1 MPVFNHAPPPFFKRG
16 PAPLALLSF
25 YVALS
30 IALFVLDLRFHAL
43 DVLRQGVSVVT
54 DPLQRLAQSPL
65 HLATDSSAY
74 FRELESLQ
82 AENGNFRA
90 EQLATVPKLV
100 RLQELEAENT
110 HLRGLLKLREHN
122 MPDGQVASILYTARD
137 PFARRVYLD
146 KGLNQGLQ
154 AGQPVI
160 DTAGVVG
167 QVTRVFPLSAE
178 VTLLTDKDQA
188 VPVQVLRTGQRSVT
202 FGLGNGLVELKYIPV
217 SADVVLGDQ
226 LVTSGLDGVYP
237 AGFPVAT
244 VTQVERDSAY
254 AFAHIIAVPVAAV
267 QSHNIIMALKSRE
280 LPLSPEDEASAAAS
294 GKAGKPAANA
304 RSSPRAGAAAS
315 TNNNGSR

>member
-1 MPVFNHAPPPFFKRG
+1 M
-16 PAPLALLSF
+16 LSF

-30 IALFVLDLRFHAL
+30 IALFVLDLRFHTL
-43 DVLRQGVSVVT
+43 DVLRQGISVIT

-65 HLATDSSAY
+65 RLASDSSAY

-82 AENGNFRA
+82 TENSSFRA
-90 EQLATVPKLV
+90 DQLATVPKLT

-110 HLRGLLKLREHN
+110 HLRNLLELREHD
-122 MPDGQVASILYTARD
+122 MADGQAASILYTARD

-160 DTAGVVG
+160 DIAGIVG

-202 FGLGNGLVELKYIPV
+202 FGLGNGLVELKYIPAN
-217 SADVVLGDQ
+217 ADVVIGDQ

-237 AGFPVAT
+237 AGFAVAK

-254 AFAHIIAVPVAAV
+254 AFAHIIAAPVAAV
-267 QSHNIIMALKSRE
+267 ESHNIIMVLKSRE
-280 LPLSPEDEASAAAS
+280 LPPSPEEEATAPKPAS
-294 GKAGKPAANA
+294 RTKPAAA
-304 RSSPRAGAAAS
+304 VSPRAQAAPRAS
-315 TNNNGSR
+315 ANPPPSP